1 MMLVWWISSAYGLC
15 LELKSARVTDVR
27 RGRVPQHRIA
37 ETVAAELRARILAGD
52 GTDGYRLPTQDQLVS
67 EFGVSYPS
75 IREAIRILETE
86 GLVTVRRGNVG
97 GAEVHRPDES
107 SAAYH
112 LGLALQARRVTLGD
126 LAAGLRLLEPLC
138 PAECARRTD
147 RTQVV
152 VPALAAN
159 IEISAGLTKDGVAFT
174 RAAREFHDMLVAFTP
189 NATIR
194 HVVGSLVALWS
205 AQEQAWA
212 EAMTRRGEYPSA
224 AEAAQVVR
232 VHQRITEE
240 ITAGRAA
247 EAERVARAHLAATQ
261 ALVLERF
268 DDGIVTVS
276 SAQARQTIQSS
287 RPGRI

>member
-1 MMLVWWISSAYGLC
+1 MSD
-15 LELKSARVTDVR
+15 TR
-27 RGRVPQHRIA
+27 RARVPQHRIA

-52 GTDGYRLPTQDQLVS
+52 GSGDYRLPTQDQLVA

-112 LGLALQARRVTLGD
+112 LGLALQARRVPLGD
-126 LAAGLRLLEPLC
+126 LAAGLRALEPLC
-138 PAECARRTD
+138 AAECARRAD
-147 RTQVV
+147 RAETVL
-152 VPALAAN
+152 PALEASIAK
-159 IEISAGLTKDGVAFT
+159 SAGLTGDGVAFT
-174 RAAREFHDMLVAFTP
+174 RVAREFHDLLVAFTP

-205 AQEQAWA
+205 AQEQTWA
-212 EAMTRRGEYPSA
+212 EAMTRRGQYPEPG
-224 AEAAQVVR
+224 EAAHAVR
-232 VHQRITEE
+232 IHRRIAGE
-240 ITAGRAA
+240 IAAGRAA
-247 EAERVARAHLAATQ
+247 AAERLARTHLAATQ
-261 ALVLERF
+261 ALILEHY

-276 SAQARQTIQSS
+276 SAEARRAIQATRA
-287 RPGRI
+287 GRG

>member
-1 MMLVWWISSAYGLC
+1 VSG
-15 LELKSARVTDVR
+15 TR
-27 RGRVPQHRIA
+27 RDRVPQHRIA

-52 GTDGYRLPTQDQLVS
+52 GFDDYRLPTQDQLVAD
-67 EFGVSYPS
+67 FGVSYPS

-86 GLVTVRRGNVG
+86 GLVTVRRGSVG

-138 PAECARRTD
+138 AAECARRAD
-147 RTQVV
+147 RAKTV
-152 VPALAAN
+152 VPVLEAS
-159 IEISAGLTKDGVAFT
+159 IEKSAGLTEDGVAFT
-174 RAAREFHDMLVAFTP
+174 RAAREFHDLLVEFTP

-194 HVVGSLVALWS
+194 HVVGSLVTLWS

-212 EAMTRRGEYPSA
+212 EAMTRRGQYPA
-224 AEAAQVVR
+224 PAEAADAIR
-232 VHQRITEE
+232 VHRRIAGE
-240 ITAGRAA
+240 IAAGRDAAA
-247 EAERVARAHLAATQ
+247 ERLARAHLAATQ
-261 ALVLERF
+261 ALILGRY

-276 SAQARQTIQSS
+276 SAQARQAIRSS
-287 RPGRI
+287 GVSRGSSL